1 MGYDLQESVGGMP
14 RQGSTGTVQAEA
26 VPPHDC
32 PPDSRWDNRSMI
44 GSGVPP
50 HVVPPD
56 CVSRVCCP
64 RSFMGKGRIERPFPI
79 GDALAM
85 RPLRKIPAGILL
97 PLAELIFG
105 ERISL
110 SAESDQG
117 AALDLRFFEK
127 NRVKLFCHYFRQ
139 KVLFVTN
146 YLPGAF
152 AKIVILQSRPSVAHV
167 CARGRT
173 TRSSQRGHRARARR

>member
-1 MGYDLQESVGGMP
+1 
-14 RQGSTGTVQAEA
+14 
-26 VPPHDC
+26 
-32 PPDSRWDNRSMI
+32 
-44 GSGVPP
+44 
-50 HVVPPD
+50 
-56 CVSRVCCP
+56 
-64 RSFMGKGRIERPFPI
+64 
-79 GDALAM
+79 M

-139 KVLFVTN
+139 KVLFCYQLPTRRVCKDCYFAIEAVGSACMRFAAEQRDQVSADTAPVGSACMRFAAEQREQGSGSIPPQALRPGNRVTN
-146 YLPGAF
+146 GECVHIMGWALH
-152 AKIVILQSRPSVAHV
+152 ILSRGQAPPL
-167 CARGRT
+167 
-173 TRSSQRGHRARARR
+173 